1 MTSPNTN
8 PEMPATGQ
16 AAELLLAYRRLFRGR
31 IRAGWLAPGLALAIT
46 GTSFAA
52 GGGLPAHSPRVLAK
66 TSGTP
71 TRTLNVFA
79 AASLMDAFTELGGML
94 EKQQPGLRV
103 RFNFAGSQQLAI
115 QLEQGAVADVFA
127 SADARWMTYAADRG
141 LLRGDA
147 QVFARNRLVV
157 IVPSTNPARIQ
168 RLQDLARSGVKLVL
182 GADAVPVGRY
192 SRMALQAL
200 SKDPAFGGDYATR
213 VLKNVVS
220 EEENVKSV
228 VGKVQLGEADAGMV
242 YRSDV
247 TNSVA
252 RFLKVLTLPESVD
265 IVAAYPIAAVS
276 AGADSAAARA
286 FLDLVLSAEGQRVL
300 QKRGLLP
307 ATDAKP

>member
-1 MTSPNTN
+1 V
-8 PEMPATGQ
+8 
-16 AAELLLAYRRLFRGR
+16 LC
-31 IRAGWLAPGLALAIT
+31 LALA
-46 GTSFAA
+46 GAALAA
-52 GGGLPAHSPRVLAK
+52 GGALTAHSPQLLAK
-66 TSGTP
+66 SSGKP
-71 TRTLNVFA
+71 THTLNVFA
-79 AASLMDAFTELGGML
+79 AASLMDAFHELGGML
-94 EKQQPGLRV
+94 ETRQPGLRV

-141 LLRGDA
+141 LLRGES
-147 QVFARNRLVV
+147 QVFARNHLVV

-192 SRMALQAL
+192 SRMALRAL

-247 TNSVA
+247 TNAVA
-252 RFLKVLTLPESVD
+252 RFLKVFTLPRSAD

-276 AGADSAAARA
+276 AGPDSIAAQA
-286 FLDLVLSAEGQRVL
+286 FLDLVLSPEGQKVL
-300 QKRGLLP
+300 QKRGLMP
-307 ATDAKP
+307 ASEAKP

>member
-1 MTSPNTN
+1 
-8 PEMPATGQ
+8 
-16 AAELLLAYRRLFRGR
+16 
-31 IRAGWLAPGLALAIT
+31 RAGWLAPVLCLALT
-46 GTSFAA
+46 GTALAA
-52 GGGLPAHSPRVLAK
+52 GGALPAHSPQLLAK
-66 TSGTP
+66 SSGKP

-79 AASLMDAFTELGGML
+79 AASLMDAFHELGGML
-94 EKQQPGLRV
+94 EARQPGLQV

-141 LLRGDA
+141 LLRGES
-147 QVFARNRLVV
+147 QVFARNHLVV

-182 GADAVPVGRY
+182 GADAVPVGHY

-200 SKDPAFGGDYATR
+200 SKDSAFGGDYATR

-228 VGKVQLGEADAGMV
+228 VGKVQLAEADAGMV

-252 RFLKVLTLPESVD
+252 RFLKVFTLPESAD

-276 AGADSAAARA
+276 AGADSAAAQA
-286 FLDLVLSAEGQRVL
+286 FLDLVLS
-300 QKRGLLP
+300 
-307 ATDAKP
+307 

>member
-1 MTSPNTN
+1 MPNMSLVAPT
-8 PEMPATGQ
+8 AGRK
-16 AAELLLAYRRLFRGR
+16 AEPLLPYRRRFRSR
-31 IRAGWLAPGLALAIT
+31 IRAGWLAPVLCLAIA
-46 GTSFAA
+46 GTAFAA
-52 GGGLPAHSPRVLAK
+52 GSSLPTHSPLLLAK
-66 TSGTP
+66 SSGTP

-79 AASLMDAFTELGGML
+79 AASLMDAFNELGGML
-94 EKQQPGLRV
+94 ETRQPGLKV

-141 LLRGDA
+141 LLRGES
-147 QVFARNRLVV
+147 QVFARNHLVV

-247 TNSVA
+247 THSVA
-252 RFLKVLTLPESVD
+252 RFLKVLTLPESAD

-276 AGADSAAARA
+276 AGPDSTAAQA
-286 FLDLVLSAEGQRVL
+286 FLDLVLSPEGQKVL
-300 QKRGLLP
+300 QKRGLMP
-307 ATDAKP
+307 ASEAKP

>member
-1 MTSPNTN
+1 MPNMSLVAPT
-8 PEMPATGQ
+8 AGRK
-16 AAELLLAYRRLFRGR
+16 AEPLLPYRCRFRSR
-31 IRAGWLAPGLALAIT
+31 IRAGWLAQVLCLAIA
-46 GTSFAA
+46 GTAFAA
-52 GGGLPAHSPRVLAK
+52 GSSLPTHSPQLLTK
-66 TSGTP
+66 SSGKP

-79 AASLMDAFTELGGML
+79 AASLMDPFNELGKLL
-94 EKQQPGLRV
+94 ETRQPGLQV

-141 LLRGDA
+141 LLRGES
-147 QVFARNRLVV
+147 QVFARNHLVV

-247 TNSVA
+247 THSVA
-252 RFLKVLTLPESVD
+252 RFLKVLTLPASAD

-276 AGADSAAARA
+276 AGPDSIAAQA
-286 FLDLVLSAEGQRVL
+286 FLDLVLSPEGQKVL
-300 QKRGLLP
+300 QRRGLMP
-307 ATDAKP
+307 ASEAKP

>member
-1 MTSPNTN
+1 MSN
-8 PEMPATGQ
+8 PCPGMPTTGRP
-16 AAELLLAYRRLFRGR
+16 AELLLSCRRLFRSL
-31 IRAGWLAPGLALAIT
+31 IRAGWLAPGLALVIA

-52 GGGLPAHSPRVLAK
+52 GSALPAHAPRVLAK
-66 TSGTP
+66 TGGTP

-79 AASLMDAFTELGGML
+79 AASLMDAFNELGGML
-94 EKQQPGLRV
+94 ETRQPGLRV

-147 QVFARNRLVV
+147 QVFARNHLVV

-252 RFLKVLTLPESVD
+252 RFLKVLRLPESAD

-276 AGADSAAARA
+276 AGPDSAAAQA
-286 FLDLVLSAEGQRVL
+286 FLDLVLSAEGQQVL

-307 ATDAKP
+307 ASEAKP

>member
-79 AASLMDAFTELGGML
+79 AASLMDAFQELGGML
-94 EKQQPGLRV
+94 ETRQPGLRV

-127 SADARWMTYAADRG
+127 SADARWMSYAADRG

-228 VGKVQLGEADAGMV
+228 VGKVQLAEADAGMV